1 MQKQHIL
8 LVILLFFNC
17 LLFPQINK
25 YQKEIRISRTAIKTT
40 VMSVVL
46 IKTELPALNINY
58 KLHTFTTHS
67 NFLFHIGF
75 IESTNNYTKVNTLG
89 YLGKYQFGKATL
101 KTLKYKGSTIKF
113 LNSPELQEQMMLKLL
128 KYNQK
133 RLRRCIKK
141 YSGTIINGVVITE
154 SGMLAAAHLAGQGN
168 VKRFFRKGKN
178 PKDRYGTSLTKYLCE
193 FSGYSLQLN

>member
-1 MQKQHIL
+1 MHKRYTL
-8 LVILLFFNC
+8 LVLFLFFNIF
-17 LLFPQINK
+17 LFPQINE
-25 YQKEIRISRTAIKTT
+25 YQKERRIIRTAIKTT

-75 IESTNNYTKVNTLG
+75 IESTNDYKKINSLG
-89 YLGKYQFGKATL
+89 YLGKYQFGKSTL
-101 KTLKYKGSTIKF
+101 KTLKYKGSTVKF
-113 LNSPELQEQMMLKLL
+113 LNSPELQETMMLKLL

-133 RLRRCIKK
+133 RLRRYIKK

-168 VKRFFRKGKN
+168 VKSFFRKGIN
-178 PKDRYGTSLTKYLCE
+178 PKDSYGTSLTKYLCE